1 MAAHG
6 GEMGKMRKWSKA
18 LRGAVAVSAF
28 TLVAVSASAEDLLVE
43 NSPNAEA
50 TLNVLMQPISP
61 FMLGH
66 TQSTTS
72 IAQIGDTNHAI
83 SNVNGASNLSSI
95 NQTGSN
101 NRAVQ
106 SIEGS
111 NSALLLVQG
120 GTNNNVLQAS
130 QGDRNF
136 QLVGVSGNNNS
147 VAYLQKGS
155 DLAGALD
162 VTNASNATVLAIQT
176 PQSDHYLMPTGL
188 RGLQNAVVVIVPGRM
203 YVIPKK

>member
-1 MAAHG
+1 MGRLGRWSRAIGRAA
-6 GEMGKMRKWSKA
+6 
-18 LRGAVAVSAF
+18 AVSAF
-28 TLVAVSASAEDLLVE
+28 VLVAASASAEDLLVE

-50 TLNVLMQPISP
+50 TLKGLMQPINP
-61 FMLGH
+61 FILGQAQ
-66 TQSTTS
+66 TTTS
-72 IAQIGDTNHAI
+72 INQIGDTNRAM
-83 SNVNGASNLSSI
+83 SNVDGSSNLSAI
-95 NQTGSN
+95 NQSGGN

-136 QLVGVSGNNNS
+136 QLVGVSGNNNN

-162 VTNASNATVLAIQT
+162 VTNASNSTVLAIQT
-176 PQSDHYLMPTGL
+176 PQSGNYLMPTGL
-188 RGLQNAVVVIVPGRM
+188 RGLQNTVVIIVPGRM
-203 YVIPKK
+203 YVIPK